1 MLRSV
6 PERQPEPAVAVA
18 DIITIDFLR
27 KSLTQGQPYG
37 TTGLMQKKD
46 LLREMN
52 QMGIVPS
59 KKMGQNFLIDDNFL
73 DWMIREADLQV
84 GDHIL
89 EVGPGFGALT
99 SRMLTFDVRLTA
111 IEFDRKLAEWLRHH
125 LIPDGLNLIEG
136 DACKVDI
143 ANIYGPQ
150 TEFKLISNLPYSAGT
165 VVIANLLDLELPPT
179 SMLVMLQ
186 KEVAMRF
193 AADPGCEDYGAL
205 TARIQSVYQV
215 EILRIIPPELFYP
228 RPEIDSC
235 VIRLTR
241 RADMQSR
248 ELRKI
253 LSRLTRTA
261 FAHRRKKMLK
271 QIASVFGLESVTR
284 AMTAANVDLDIRAER
299 VTVSQFRQMAEI
311 LEGESR
317 TDIPSL

>member
-1 MLRSV
+1 
-6 PERQPEPAVAVA
+6 
-18 DIITIDFLR
+18 
-27 KSLTQGQPYG
+27 
-37 TTGLMQKKD
+37 MQKKE
-46 LLREMN
+46 LMREMN

-73 DWMIREADLQV
+73 DWMIREADLKD
-84 GDHIL
+84 GDHVV

-99 SRMLTFDVRLTA
+99 DRMLAHDIKLTA
-111 IEFDRKLAEWLRHH
+111 IEFDRKLAEWLRDH
-125 LIPDGLNLIEG
+125 LVPKGLNLIEG
-136 DACKVDI
+136 DACKTDI

-150 TEFKLISNLPYSAGT
+150 TEFRLISNLPYSAGT
-165 VVIANLLDLELPPT
+165 VVVANLLDLELPPQ
-179 SMLVMLQ
+179 SMIIMLQ

-205 TARIQSVYQV
+205 TARIQAVYQV

-235 VIRLTR
+235 VIRMTR

-271 QIASVFGLESVTR
+271 QIAAIFGTDEVKA
-284 AMTAANVDLDIRAER
+284 AMSIAGVDPDIRAER
-299 VTVSQFRQMAEI
+299 VTVEQFRQMAEYLYSQI
-311 LEGESR
+311 QNQKQN
-317 TDIPSL
+317 TAD